1 MTRDEMVA
9 RMSSLE
15 LTHWWALF
23 VVHADERKRA
33 EDVAESGD
41 GIVIEY
47 GKDEDDES
55 DDGDEG

>member
-47 GKDEDDES
+47 GKDDDTD
-55 DDGDEG
+55 DDGD

>member
-23 VVHADERKRA
+23 VVHAEERKHA
-33 EDVAESGD
+33 EDVADSGD
-41 GIVIEY
+41 GIVYEY
-47 GKDEDDES
+47 GRQEDDES
-55 DDGDEG
+55 DDGE